1 MFVVQEKAGIRSP
14 KKKGTDTQ
22 VRENATWGDETQI
35 NTSGDKITCAVLA
48 KCRSRTE
55 GSVAARRIT
64 TTIGKLPFVMQLA
77 VKLLVLCM
85 T

>member
-22 VRENATWGDETQI
+22 VQENATWGDETQI

-55 GSVAARRIT
+55 GSVAARWIT
-64 TTIGKLPFVMQLA
+64 MTIGKLPFVMY
-77 VKLLVLCM
+77 VLLLS
-85 T
+85 